1 MKTIK
6 LITAVVLTLS
16 VSALSFAQKREKD
29 HSNRDENGKIVRGP
43 YLANSFG
50 SNWFIDFGS
59 GMNIYTNLANN
70 AKGGFREALFFD
82 FGKWVN
88 PEFGARL
95 GYHGFRGS
103 ENITNNVNTGKDEF
117 ANFQFA
123 YIHADAMWNFSHTV
137 WGYRRD
143 RFWDFIPYAH
153 FGVMRFYDNQI
164 SEEAQHALQV
174 KYKLKNNEVDNEF
187 AAGVG
192 LLNRIYLCDR
202 LYFTLDIRETLIT
215 PRYIFA
221 NTGHP
226 MSNISILA
234 GLMVEVSPK
243 WWWDRGV
250 STDEADALADAL
262 KEAQDA
268 LADAKAKNEE
278 LAGKANDLENE
289 KNKLADDIKG
299 LEDKNKELADK
310 ADKAGNI
317 YINDTTFITL
327 KMGTEPCKVFF
338 DKGSYKLSSVE
349 KLHIDFY
356 IQNILRQDP
365 DHDFMLSGFADAG
378 TGNDKINNMLCQ
390 RRAEV
395 VKNYI
400 MKTFGLDDDRIEILD
415 AKVSSVFKDPRL
427 DRSVVI
433 EH

>member
-1 MKTIK
+1 
-6 LITAVVLTLS
+6 
-16 VSALSFAQKREKD
+16 
-29 HSNRDENGKIVRGP
+29 RGP

-50 SNWFIDFGS
+50 SNWFIDFGA
-59 GMNIYTNLANN
+59 GLNIFTNKANN
-70 AKGGFREALFFD
+70 ASGGYREALFFD

-103 ENITNNVNTGKDEF
+103 ENISDMVHSVSGTFTNELAEKEY
-117 ANFQFA
+117 ANFNFA
-123 YIHADAMWNFSHTV
+123 YVHADAMWNFSHTV

-153 FGVMRFYDNQI
+153 FGVMRFYDNQV
-164 SEEAQHALQV
+164 SDAAQERLIKA
-174 KYKLKNNEVDNEF
+174 YKLKNNEVDNEF

-202 LYFTLDIRETLIT
+202 LYFTLDIRETIMT

-226 MSNISILA
+226 MSNVSILA

-268 LADAKAKNEE
+268 LAAAKAANDD
-278 LAGKANDLENE
+278 LAKQNNDLEDA
-289 KNKLADDIKG
+289 KKALADNLKD